1 MNYFPEKV
9 AGKKMCCFKVF
20 PDLKV
25 TVQKRG
31 QVINTTKK
39 N

>member
-1 MNYFPEKV
+1 MRYFSEKSW
-9 AGKKMCCFKVF
+9 KKKIGFFKES

-25 TVQKRG
+25 TVQKI
-31 QVINTTKK
+31 INTTKK

>member
-1 MNYFPEKV
+1 MRYFSEKRV
-9 AGKKMCCFKVF
+9 EKKRTGFFKES

-25 TVQKRG
+25 TVQKI
-31 QVINTTKK
+31 INTTKK